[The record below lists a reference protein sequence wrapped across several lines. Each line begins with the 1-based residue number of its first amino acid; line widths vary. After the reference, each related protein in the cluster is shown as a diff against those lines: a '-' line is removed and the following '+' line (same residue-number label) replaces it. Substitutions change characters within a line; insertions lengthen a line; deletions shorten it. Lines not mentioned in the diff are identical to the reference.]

1 MCVMF
6 RYTVITVG
14 KIKNKALLGLC
25 ANFEKRIRRQGHIEF
40 VELKDGTIETEGHRI
55 LEAIEKRS
63 GGKIYALA
71 EEGGHYTS
79 KAFATELFNLQG
91 QLAVF
96 VIGGA
101 FGLSNAV
108 KERADVCFS
117 LSPMTFTHEMAR
129 YLLCEQLYR
138 SVSINSGSKYH
149 HD

>member
-1 MCVMF
+1 MF
-6 RYTVITVG
+6 RYTVIAVG
-14 KIKNKALLGLC
+14 KLKNKALQALC
-25 ANFEKRIRRQGHIEF
+25 ADFDKRIQRQGNLEF
-40 VELKDGTIETEGHRI
+40 IELKDGTIESESKRI
-55 LEAIEKRS
+55 LEALGKRTDA
-63 GGKIYALA
+63 KVYTLA
-71 EEGGHYTS
+71 EEGKTQS
-79 KAFATELFNLQG
+79 SFKFAEQLLALQG
-91 QLAVF
+91 RPAVF

-101 FGLSNAV
+101 FGLSAAV